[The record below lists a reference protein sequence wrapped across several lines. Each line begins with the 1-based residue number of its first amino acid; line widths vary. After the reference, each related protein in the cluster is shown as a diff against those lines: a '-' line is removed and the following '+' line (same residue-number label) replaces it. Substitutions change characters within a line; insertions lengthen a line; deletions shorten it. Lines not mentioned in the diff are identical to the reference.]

1 MADRPSEAPARPHEA
16 TAARPLEA
24 TAARPL
30 EATAAR
36 PLNATAASLL
46 GFLHEGPKTGWDL
59 VVTAQERIGKFW
71 SITTSQ
77 VYRELAAMERAG
89 LVEAGEVGPRDRKPF
104 ALTGAGR
111 AAFAEWIEREP
122 GPENIRYP
130 LLLTVAFGRHLP
142 PGRLAEM
149 LAVHRVAHERRLADY
164 ERAAAE
170 CGADPYSS
178 ATLDFGI
185 VYERAVL
192 EWFDRV
198 EGSLGGGL
206 VNPDAV

>member
-1 MADRPSEAPARPHEA
+1 MAE
-16 TAARPLEA
+16 
-24 TAARPL
+24 
-30 EATAAR
+30 R

-46 GFLHEGPKTGWDL
+46 GFLHEGSKTGWDL

-89 LVEAGEVGPRDRKPF
+89 LIEAGERGARERKPYT
-104 ALTGAGR
+104 LTEDGR
-111 AAFAEWIEREP
+111 QAFADWIERDP

-130 LLLTVAFGRHLP
+130 MLLTVAFGAHLP
-142 PGRLAEM
+142 PERLAAM
-149 LAVHRVAHERRLADY
+149 LDSHRAAHERQLAEY
-164 ERAAAE
+164 ERDAAAH
-170 CGADPYSS
+170 GSNRFAL

-198 EGSLGGGL
+198 GNRLGQGQTGL
-206 VNPDAV
+206 